1 MAPSVADQR
10 PIVAASS
17 TESLARRWARYA
29 VNMVVSGTVVVLG
42 ISMGRQVIRWWSVES
57 PNGSPRARAE
67 EYLRDSPIG
76 PEDAPQDFWLGDA
89 PVQFRRQS
97 FRGKFPELVEA
108 MQRDA
113 VVFGERALQQLRS
126 LPSVAAPESMAAS
139 PSVAPAQEEF
149 ERAFLDQ
156 TPLCSVPGIG
166 DVYLQALPVPVLAVL
181 TPGMSSGAGE
191 VGGKRRML
199 SWSIAF
205 PTGDGEDDQW
215 TMFVCGMG
223 CGQSTTRFLELP
235 APPGGN
241 RVLTLGQPSGSR
253 MVTFQGRESLAAWT
267 AFYSDWFGS
276 QGASQLAPWRLELQ
290 NAYAQFAQAN
300 GARYDMQIFA
310 DGELLRALVI
320 ISGESKR

>member
-1 MAPSVADQR
+1 
-10 PIVAASS
+10 
-17 TESLARRWARYA
+17 
-29 VNMVVSGTVVVLG
+29 VVSGTVVVLG
-42 ISMGRQVIRWWSVES
+42 ISMGRQVISWWSVES

-67 EYLRDSPIG
+67 EYLRESPIG
-76 PEDAPQDFWLGDA
+76 SEDAPQDFWLGDA

-97 FRGKFPELVEA
+97 FRGKFPELIEA

-126 LPSVAAPESMAAS
+126 LPSVAAPESIAGP

-166 DVYLQALPVPVLAVL
+166 DVYLQALPLPVLAVL
-181 TPGMSSGAGE
+181 SPGMSSGAEE
-191 VGGKRRML
+191 VSGKRRML
-199 SWSIAF
+199 SWAIAF
-205 PTGDGEDDQW
+205 PTGDDEVEQW

-223 CGQSTTRFLELP
+223 CGQATTRFLELP

-241 RVLTLGQPSGSR
+241 RVLTLGQPSGAR
-253 MVTFQGRESLAAWT
+253 VVTFQGREALGAWT
-267 AFYSDWFGS
+267 AFYSDWFES
-276 QGASQLAPWRLELQ
+276 HGASQRAPWQLKHQ

-320 ISGESKR
+320 ISGESMR